1 MPDDTIARELEP
13 TPVQLTRMEGV
24 LNLIL
29 FRMDD
34 VVTRVIHLEGK
45 VTQHDSDIA
54 GIKAAA
60 AARLVTAET
69 VATTL
74 KEKEDEAIKH
84 STQRWTPAG
93 RTISVILAIG
103 VLVEILAHFNIL

>member
-1 MPDDTIARELEP
+1 MSDEASFREVEP

-45 VTQHDSDIA
+45 VTQHDSDIST
-54 GIKAAA
+54 IKADA
-60 AARLVTAET
+60 AARLVTAST
-69 VATTL
+69 VAKTL
-74 KEKEDEAIKH
+74 KDKD
-84 STQRWTPAG
+84 TQDLENNNRKWTPLTRMVA
-93 RTISVILAIG
+93 IASLILY
-103 VLVEILAHFNIL
+103 VTTVYFLFKK

>member
-1 MPDDTIARELEP
+1 MSDEASFREVEP

-45 VTQHDSDIA
+45 VTQHDSDIST
-54 GIKAAA
+54 IKAEA
-60 AARLVTAET
+60 AARLVTANT
-69 VATTL
+69 VAETL
-74 KEKEDEAIKH
+74 KDKSTEDLASSNRK
-84 STQRWTPAG
+84 WTPLTRVVGIASLVLYLT
-93 RTISVILAIG
+93 TIY
-103 VLVEILAHFNIL
+103 FMFKK